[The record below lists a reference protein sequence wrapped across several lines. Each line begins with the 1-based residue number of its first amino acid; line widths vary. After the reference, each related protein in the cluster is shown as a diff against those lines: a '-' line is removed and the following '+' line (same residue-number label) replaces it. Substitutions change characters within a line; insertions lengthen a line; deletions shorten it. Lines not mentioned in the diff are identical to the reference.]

1 MMTDNFSYD
10 ETDYSQTFTFSF
22 KDEAITLVKQ
32 QVFEEGSTW
41 PAVLESFLN
50 FLEASGYV
58 GVKAKVRLEE
68 NPFTESDWTL
78 GTFEAEQ
85 DMKAHW

>member
-1 MMTDNFSYD
+1 MNDNFSYE

-22 KDEAITLVKQ
+22 KEEGQTLVKQ

-41 PAVLESFLN
+41 PVVLESFLN

-68 NPFTESDWTL
+68 NPFVESSWTL

>member
-1 MMTDNFSYD
+1 MNDNFNYE

-22 KDEAITLVKQ
+22 KEDGITLVKQ

-41 PAVLESFLN
+41 PVILESFLG
-50 FLEASGYV
+50 FLEASGYI
-58 GVKAKVRLEE
+58 GVKNKVRLEE
-68 NPFTESDWTL
+68 NPFVESDWTL

-85 DMKAHW
+85 DMRAVW

>member
-1 MMTDNFSYD
+1 MNDNFSYE
-10 ETDYSQTFTFSF
+10 ETDYSQTFIFSF
-22 KDEAITLVKQ
+22 KEESLTLIKQ

-41 PAVLESFLN
+41 PVVLESFLN

-58 GVKAKVRLEE
+58 GVKAKVRIED

-85 DMKAHW
+85 SMKAYW

>member
-1 MMTDNFSYD
+1 MNDNFSYE

-22 KDEAITLVKQ
+22 KEEGITLVKQ

-41 PAVLESFLN
+41 PVILESFLN

-68 NPFTESDWTL
+68 NPFVESDWTL

-85 DMKAHW
+85 DMKASW

>member
-1 MMTDNFSYD
+1 MNDNFSYE

-22 KDEAITLVKQ
+22 KEDGTTLVKQ

-41 PAVLESFLN
+41 PVVLESFLN

-68 NPFTESDWTL
+68 NPFVESDWTL
-78 GTFEAEQ
+78 GTFEAEAS
-85 DMKAHW
+85 DMKAYW

>member
-1 MMTDNFSYD
+1 MNDNFSYE

-22 KDEAITLVKQ
+22 KEDGITLVKQ

-41 PAVLESFLN
+41 PVILESFLN

-68 NPFTESDWTL
+68 NPFVESDWTL

-85 DMKAHW
+85 DMKASW

>member
-1 MMTDNFSYD
+1 MNDNFSYD

-22 KDEAITLVKQ
+22 KEDGITLVKQ

-41 PAVLESFLN
+41 PVILESFLN

-78 GTFEAEQ
+78 GTFEADQ
-85 DMKAHW
+85 DMKAYW

>member
-1 MMTDNFSYD
+1 MMTDNFSYE

-22 KDEAITLVKQ
+22 KEDGTTLVKQ

-41 PAVLESFLN
+41 PVVLESFLN

-68 NPFTESDWTL
+68 NPFVESDWTL
-78 GTFEAEQ
+78 GTYTDDKEA
-85 DMKAHW
+85 W

>member
-1 MMTDNFSYD
+1 MNDNFSYE

-22 KDEAITLVKQ
+22 KEDGITLVKQ

-41 PAVLESFLN
+41 PVVLESFLN

-68 NPFTESDWTL
+68 NPFVESDWTL

-85 DMKAHW
+85 DMKASW

>member
-1 MMTDNFSYD
+1 MNDNFSYD
-10 ETDYSQTFTFSF
+10 DMDVTQSFVFSYA
-22 KDEAITLVKQ
+22 EGTTTLVKQ
-32 QVFEEGSTW
+32 ETFPEGITW
-41 PAVLESFLN
+41 PVVLESFLN

-68 NPFTESDWTL
+68 NPFVESDWTL
-78 GTFEAEQ
+78 GTFETEQ

>member
-1 MMTDNFSYD
+1 MNDNFSYE

-22 KDEAITLVKQ
+22 KENGTTLVKQ
-32 QVFEEGSTW
+32 QLFEEGTTW
-41 PAVLESFLN
+41 PVVLESFLN

-68 NPFTESDWTL
+68 NPFVESDWTL
-78 GTFEAEQ
+78 GTFEADK
-85 DMKAHW
+85 DMKAYW

>member
-1 MMTDNFSYD
+1 MNDNYSYDDMAVTQTFVFSYA
-10 ETDYSQTFTFSF
+10 EGPTTF
-22 KDEAITLVKQ
+22 VKQ
-32 QVFEEGSTW
+32 EVYPDTVTW
-41 PAVLESFLN
+41 PVVLESFLN

-58 GVKAKVRLEE
+58 GVTAKVRLEE

>member
-1 MMTDNFSYD
+1 MNDNFSYED
-10 ETDYSQTFTFSF
+10 TDYSQTFTFSF
-22 KDEAITLVKQ
+22 KEEGTTLVKQ

-68 NPFTESDWTL
+68 NPFVERGWTL

-85 DMKAHW
+85 EMKAHW

>member
-1 MMTDNFSYD
+1 MNDNFIYE

-22 KDEAITLVKQ
+22 KEDGITLVKQ
-32 QVFEEGSTW
+32 QVFEVGSTW
-41 PAVLESFLN
+41 PVILESFLN

-68 NPFTESDWTL
+68 NPFVESDWTL

-85 DMKAHW
+85 DMKASW

>member
-1 MMTDNFSYD
+1 MQDNFSYE

-22 KDEAITLVKQ
+22 KEEGTTLVKQ
-32 QVFEEGSTW
+32 QVFEDGVTW
-41 PAVLESFLN
+41 PVVLESFLN

-68 NPFTESDWTL
+68 NPFVESDWTL

-85 DMKAHW
+85 EMKANW

>member
-1 MMTDNFSYD
+1 MNDNFSYE

-22 KDEAITLVKQ
+22 KEDGITLVKQ

-41 PAVLESFLN
+41 PVVLESFLN

-68 NPFTESDWTL
+68 NPFVESAWTL

-85 DMKAHW
+85 DMKASW

>member
-1 MMTDNFSYD
+1 MNDNYDDMDVTQSFIFSYA
-10 ETDYSQTFTFSF
+10 EGT
-22 KDEAITLVKQ
+22 ITLVKQ
-32 QVFEEGSTW
+32 ETFPKGVTW
-41 PAVLESFLN
+41 PVVLESFLN

-68 NPFTESDWTL
+68 NPFVESDWTL

>member
-1 MMTDNFSYD
+1 MNDNFSYE

-22 KDEAITLVKQ
+22 KEESLTLVKQ

-41 PAVLESFLN
+41 PVVLESFLN

-58 GVKAKVRLEE
+58 GVKAKVRIED

-85 DMKAHW
+85 SMKAYW

>member
-1 MMTDNFSYD
+1 MNDNFNYAD
-10 ETDYSQTFTFSF
+10 CSQSFGFSF
-22 KDEAITLVKQ
+22 MENNVTLTKN
-32 QVFEEGSTW
+32 QVFEEGTTW
-41 PAVLESFLN
+41 PVVLESFLN

-68 NPFTESDWTL
+68 NPFVESDWTL

-85 DMKAHW
+85 DMRAHW